1 VKDWNVTLEQT
12 NKQTNKP
19 QRNWTWRKLVEWVDG
34 FQDNKTFVLFCFC
47 FQFLW
52 FQSIGANSVLIIFSL
67 IPFIHFTIC
76 DFASFRLC
84 LFTKLLMQRNNIW
97 EWLENPLVFY
107 CTTFQPLFEKQHIK
121 RRREGGRNDNS
132 VVLFVSLEKKK
143 GLWSNDE
150 GHAYTHTCTH
160 THTHSCTHILEHRVN
175 FGDMNFQRG
184 QQTKRAFSLLPPFF
198 TSLSNL

>member
-1 VKDWNVTLEQT
+1 MFSFVCVCVCVLCVVCASISTCIESVFWSWNNNLQHPFLETLFTLFFSWFVWSFCWIIGLLWKIEMSLLNKQT

-107 CTTFQPLFEKQHIK
+107 CTTFSTPFWKTTHKKAEG
-121 RRREGGRNDNS
+121 RREER
-132 VVLFVSLEKKK
+132 
-143 GLWSNDE
+143 
-150 GHAYTHTCTH
+150 
-160 THTHSCTHILEHRVN
+160 
-175 FGDMNFQRG
+175 Q
-184 QQTKRAFSLLPPFF
+184 
-198 TSLSNL
+198 